1 MATLLRRFWFPGQ
14 GCWGVG
20 VTAFTKEEAS
30 ALAEQTAARLGW
42 RLAGGVVEDV
52 DVRTLD
58 QQHVIPNMGA
68 CSDAGV
74 WFPAL

>member
-14 GCWGVG
+14 GCLGVG
-20 VTAFTKEEAS
+20 VTAFTREEAS

-42 RLAGGVVEDV
+42 HLEGEVLEDV

-58 QQHVIPNMGA
+58 QQHVIPNMGI
-68 CSDAGV
+68 CSNRGV